1 VVPLYASQLLYHV
14 GLVQSAGGHIRSS
27 PREGDPAVRDVPFGP
42 APLCVGIVTSPN
54 PSMFAQVTIANLVI
68 IMPSL

>member
-1 VVPLYASQLLYHV
+1 
-14 GLVQSAGGHIRSS
+14 
-27 PREGDPAVRDVPFGP
+27 
-42 APLCVGIVTSPN
+42 VGIVTSPN